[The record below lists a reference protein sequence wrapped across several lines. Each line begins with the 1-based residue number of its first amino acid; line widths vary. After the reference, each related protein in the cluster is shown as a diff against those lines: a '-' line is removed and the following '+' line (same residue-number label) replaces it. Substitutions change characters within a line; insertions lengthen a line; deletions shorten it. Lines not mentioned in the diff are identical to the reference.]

1 MLYYK
6 EKITLRGANMSK
18 KKAMILGSLL
28 FSMVIL
34 SNDLNVETTVNEP
47 TIGTEVVLSERSNEN
62 VSTVLDAYQS
72 EDVES
77 YREEIGNWFGP
88 SSNQSTGI
96 YKRKNDTIE
105 IYVDETAQQ
114 LPTYTITRASLKDY
128 LEGATKGKRLN
139 RGRNVI
145 SGTQEGVI
153 HIQNESTRITQQKT
167 RIEIRGGITIPRFIL
182 GKMTNKDWQNEV
194 RNHPNAPAYELV
206 SDRVLV
212 TGSDKTINYVKDP
225 TKILTTKEKV
235 IDLHDQTAGLD
246 NSATI
251 HRQPTGLV
259 QHMRET
265 SAREDYMYAYEQH
278 TGFNYADGMRVLLD
292 PDGSSQ
298 WGIWHELGHTY
309 QIDDMGWEDM
319 TEVTVNIFSMRV
331 QKALG
336 QRSRLE
342 EDRVY
347 TDIFN
352 YLNRSQSK
360 NFDKQDEFVRLGM
373 FWQLELAFGSDFY
386 PKLHQLY
393 REESPQLWTEQDKRQ
408 HFILSASKISNKN
421 LTPFFEKWAI
431 EVTDDTKKE
440 LARLPKLTKKIW
452 EYRDEMKGD
461 VGNIT
466 DDDNNNGNTEDPSIE
481 TWDKDKVYVAGD
493 IVMYKGVKYRAKW
506 WNTDKVPG
514 ETIDWERID

>member
-1 MLYYK
+1 
-6 EKITLRGANMSK
+6 
-18 KKAMILGSLL
+18 
-28 FSMVIL
+28 
-34 SNDLNVETTVNEP
+34 
-47 TIGTEVVLSERSNEN
+47 
-62 VSTVLDAYQS
+62 
-72 EDVES
+72 
-77 YREEIGNWFGP
+77 
-88 SSNQSTGI
+88 
-96 YKRKNDTIE
+96 
-105 IYVDETAQQ
+105 
-114 LPTYTITRASLKDY
+114 
-128 LEGATKGKRLN
+128 
-139 RGRNVI
+139 
-145 SGTQEGVI
+145 
-153 HIQNESTRITQQKT
+153 
-167 RIEIRGGITIPRFIL
+167 
-182 GKMTNKDWQNEV
+182 
-194 RNHPNAPAYELV
+194 
-206 SDRVLV
+206 
-212 TGSDKTINYVKDP
+212 
-225 TKILTTKEKV
+225 
-235 IDLHDQTAGLD
+235 
-246 NSATI
+246 
-251 HRQPTGLV
+251 
-259 QHMRET
+259 
-265 SAREDYMYAYEQH
+265 
-278 TGFNYADGMRVLLD
+278 
-292 PDGSSQ
+292 
-298 WGIWHELGHTY
+298 
-309 QIDDMGWEDM
+309 M

-431 EVTDDTKKE
+431 EVTADTKKE

-481 TWDKDKVYVAGD
+481 T
-493 IVMYKGVKYRAKW
+493 
-506 WNTDKVPG
+506 
-514 ETIDWERID
+514 